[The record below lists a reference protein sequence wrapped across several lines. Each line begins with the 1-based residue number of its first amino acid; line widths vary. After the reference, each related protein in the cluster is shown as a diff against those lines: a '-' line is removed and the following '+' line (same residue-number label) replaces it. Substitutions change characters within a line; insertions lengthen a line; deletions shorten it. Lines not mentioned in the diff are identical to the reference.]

1 MAGLARAVG
10 AVLGDLPAARAAA
23 RADRERVIADFSLD
37 GLVRSLDEL
46 YRRELGRCMCGIAGA
61 LAFGA
66 GRPGRADEQL
76 RRMAHR
82 GPDAD
87 GVFERGEGWV
97 GQTRLSIID
106 LARGDPPIA
115 NEAGTIGVAL
125 NGEIYNYREL
135 RAGLR
140 ARGHTLAT
148 DGDTEVIAHLAE
160 ELEPAALATALE
172 GMFAIAAWDEP
183 RGRLVLARDRFGKKP
198 LYYFHDGRRL
208 VFGSEIKSVLAHPH
222 VPRELRAD
230 VIPDYL
236 TFGYVPTPDTFYA
249 GIQSV
254 PPGHVLVASTDGEVR
269 LERYWGPR
277 WPGARRRRG
286 ARRRHARRAG
296 RRGPPPAARRRQ
308 RRLVADV
315 PLGAFLSGGIDSS
328 AVVGLMSELQAAP
341 VQDVHDR
348 LRGRRRLRRAA
359 VRASRR
365 RASRHRAHGVRRQA
379 RRRRAARAPRL
390 APRPAVRRLERAAD
404 VPAQRADQP
413 ARDRRAVR
421 RRRRRAV
428 RRLRALR
435 RRARARALRA
445 RRAAGRAQ
453 RAGRA
458 RRGRARAARRSR
470 AARSCAARSCAAT
483 WRAAGAAG
491 LGLLRLGRGPPRARR
506 ARCASRGEAAY
517 ERIWERS
524 AGAHPLD
531 RLLDLNLRTYLL
543 DDLLPKVDR
552 MAMAHGL
559 EVRSPFLDRELA
571 EYAFTLA
578 PSARLRVRDMSLK
591 RILKTAVADLL
602 PAGLL
607 DRPKQ
612 GFGVPL
618 DRWFR
623 DELVPLVDGMLCAP
637 DARVGAHMSRTRPCG
652 RWPTSTA
659 AAPRTTATRC
669 GRC

>member
-1 MAGLARAVG
+1 
-10 AVLGDLPAARAAA
+10 
-23 RADRERVIADFSLD
+23 
-37 GLVRSLDEL
+37 
-46 YRRELGRCMCGIAGA
+46 MCGIAGA

-87 GVFERGEGWV
+87 GVFERGQGWV

-106 LARGDPPIA
+106 LAHGDPPIA

-198 LYYFHDGRRL
+198 LYYFHDGQRL

-236 TFGYVPTPDTFYA
+236 TFGSVPTPDTFYA
-249 GIQSV
+249 GIQSL
-254 PPGHVLVASTDGEVR
+254 PPGHVLVATTAGDVR
-269 LERYWGPR
+269 LQRYWEPR
-277 WPGARRRRG
+277 WPGAGAGVARAAGTPGEQVAEVRRLL
-286 ARRRHARRAG
+286 RA
-296 RRGPPPAARRRQ
+296 AVQ

-328 AVVGLMSELQAAP
+328 AVVGLMSETASAP
-341 VQDVHDR
+341 VRTFTIGFEGDDGFDERPFARAVAERHGTEHTEFVVRPDAAALLERLVWHHDQPFGDSSA
-348 LRGRRRLRRAA
+348 LPTYLL
-359 VRASRR
+359 SELT
-365 RASRHRAHGVRRQA
+365 SRHVTVALCGDGGDELFAGYERFAAALALA
-379 RRRRAARAPRL
+379 RY
-390 APRPAVRRLERAAD
+390 ERA
-404 VPAQRADQP
+404 VP
-413 ARDRRAVR
+413 
-421 RRRRRAV
+421 
-428 RRLRALR
+428 
-435 RRARARALRA
+435 
-445 RRAAGRAQ
+445 
-453 RAGRA
+453 
-458 RRGRARAARRSR
+458 R
-470 AARSCAARSCAAT
+470 AARSALAR
-483 WRAAGAAG
+483 RAGAARALARSRRG
-491 LGLLRLGRGPPRARR
+491 AKLRRALMRSDLSAPQGLLAWVSYVAAEDRR
-506 ARCASRGEAAY
+506 ALVGPGRSRGEAAY

-543 DDLLPKVDR
+543 DDLLAKVDR

-591 RILKTAVADLL
+591 RILKTAVSDLL

-607 DRPKQ
+607 ERPKQ

-637 DARVGAHMSRTRPCG
+637 GARVAGHLSHEAVRAMADAHRRGAANHGHALWTLLTLETFLRREG
-652 RWPTSTA
+652 W
-659 AAPRTTATRC
+659 
-669 GRC
+669 